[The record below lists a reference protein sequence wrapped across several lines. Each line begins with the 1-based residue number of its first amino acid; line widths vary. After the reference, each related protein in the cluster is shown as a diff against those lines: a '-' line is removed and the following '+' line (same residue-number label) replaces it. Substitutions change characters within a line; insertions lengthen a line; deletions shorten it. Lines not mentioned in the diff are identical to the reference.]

1 MFMFVLC
8 IRDFC
13 ECSVA
18 GRREESLGEEHFTKH
33 PTVRLNDA
41 RSADSRCGLANAA
54 LLEST
59 LRLAASHMAHFPL
72 LSERYGCVRVGG
84 PVERETWWMKSES
97 LGWWDWRSA
106 ASSWPVFF

>member
-1 MFMFVLC
+1 MIFASAASPDGAKN
-8 IRDFC
+8 R
-13 ECSVA
+13 SVKSI
-18 GRREESLGEEHFTKH
+18 SLST
-33 PTVRLNDA
+33 PTVRLNDT
-41 RSADSRCGLANAA
+41 RSADSRCGLANAT

-59 LRLAASHMAHFPL
+59 RRLAASHMAHFPL
-72 LSERYGCVRVGG
+72 LSERYDCVRVGG